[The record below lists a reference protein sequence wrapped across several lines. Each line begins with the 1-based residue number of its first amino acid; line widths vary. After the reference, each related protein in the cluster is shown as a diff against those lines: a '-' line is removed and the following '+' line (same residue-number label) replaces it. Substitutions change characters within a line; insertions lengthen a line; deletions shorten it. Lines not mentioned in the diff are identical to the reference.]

1 MKDRTEIARLNYW
14 KKTRR
19 LAHGSLACLCWE
31 SEDEADKLNL
41 VFGVISERKESN
53 LAKSRP
59 TIGFRYP
66 LNVFIYLTLVTFSCR
81 CVPNPYNEKLITLL
95 ESSNSQKREKE
106 VVLLQAGPSFFAFHP
121 VLEALKNAPI
131 PLRQYITQPFSP
143 QGTQTLNSRHLFYI
157 LDTEE
162 VVVGL
167 PKYAE
172 GDGSY
177 NLSFLCPDITP
188 APQRYGFLESTLCS
202 RFV

>member
-1 MKDRTEIARLNYW
+1 MKDRNENVRLNYW

-31 SEDEADKLNL
+31 SDDEPDKLNL

-59 TIGFRYP
+59 IIGFRYQ
-66 LNVFIYLTLVTFSCR
+66 LSSQVFLVSNFVQR

-95 ESSNSQKREKE
+95 ESSNSQKTGKE

-131 PLRQYITQPFSP
+131 PLRQYITQPFTNQS
-143 QGTQTLNSRHLFYI
+143 TQRQI
-157 LDTEE
+157 RM
-162 VVVGL
+162 
-167 PKYAE
+167 
-172 GDGSY
+172 
-177 NLSFLCPDITP
+177 I
-188 APQRYGFLESTLCS
+188 
-202 RFV
+202 